1 MTFKFL
7 WYPKFFLNEKNMF
20 GQKVHIVT
28 TQAFEIKVYVSKM
41 KLPEPGSKE

>member
-1 MTFKFL
+1 
-7 WYPKFFLNEKNMF
+7 MF